1 VRDLRPR
8 FGLAFVPIL
17 SSCYA
22 APFPLVRQSSP
33 FPRPHSRQIP
43 AISTEEAISFRQIHE
58 PSGTPIRNLKGVREG
73 DTFTEVSDEEI
84 VKGYEYA
91 KGQHI
96 LIDPKEIDDLKLE
109 AKHTID
115 MRQFVDEDDID
126 IRYWEKP
133 YYLVPDGDEADEGYA
148 IMQRALAE
156 TRKVAIGQL
165 IMHGREHL
173 VGIKALRGG
182 LTLSILRYPHEL
194 REPKSYFEDIRGEP
208 KPEAV
213 GLATEL
219 IEAESGRFEPEKQIC

>member
-1 VRDLRPR
+1 
-8 FGLAFVPIL
+8 
-17 SSCYA
+17 
-22 APFPLVRQSSP
+22 
-33 FPRPHSRQIP
+33 
-43 AISTEEAISFRQIHE
+43 
-58 PSGTPIRNLKGVREG
+58 
-73 DTFTEVSDEEI
+73 VSDEEI

-182 LTLSILRYPHEL
+182 LTLSILRYPMNYASRSPTL
-194 REPKSYFEDIRGEP
+194 RTLGASPSRKRLDWRRS
-208 KPEAV
+208 
-213 GLATEL
+213 
-219 IEAESGRFEPEKQIC
+219 